1 MDFNGNGNGNGAAG
15 RSVEKPGQGTTAPE
29 PQRHR
34 PVMLPEVLEYLRP
47 VPGAVIVDATVGY
60 GGHAKEIVNR
70 TMPGGRLVGIDKD
83 SEALAHAASVLE
95 QHRDRVSLEQGDYAE
110 IPEMLARLGIDG
122 VDGILLDLGVSGP
135 QLDEADRGFS
145 YMRPGPL
152 DMRMDAGQEKSAT
165 EVINHCSQAEL
176 ADIIRRYGEERWAS
190 RIAAFIV
197 QRRQREPITTTEQLV
212 ETVKAAIPA
221 SARRKGGHPARR
233 TFQALRIEVNRELAG
248 LEEALPRAAAV
259 LKQGGRIVVISYHSL
274 EDRIVKRTFAA
285 MSAETQP
292 DVTKGTDPFV
302 TPMRLLTRK
311 PVMPSKREIS
321 ENPRARSAKLRAAER
336 RA

>member
-1 MDFNGNGNGNGAAG
+1 VGFNGNGAAG
-15 RSVEKPGQGTTAPE
+15 KSAETSGQGAAVPA

-34 PVMLPEVLEYLRP
+34 PVMLQEALEYLETR
-47 VPGAVIVDATVGY
+47 PGAVIVDGTVGY
-60 GGHAKEIVNR
+60 GGHAKEIIGR
-70 TMPGGRLVGIDKD
+70 ITPGGRLVGIDKD
-83 SEALAHAASVLE
+83 REALQHTASVLQE
-95 QHRDRVSLEQGDYAE
+95 HRDEVSLEQGDYAE
-110 IPEMLARLGIDG
+110 IPRILERLGIAG

-152 DMRMDAGQEKSAT
+152 DMRMDASQEKSAAD
-165 EVINHCSQAEL
+165 VVNHYSQAEL
-176 ADIIRRYGEERWAS
+176 TEVIRRYGEERWAS
-190 RIAAFIV
+190 RIAAFVV

-212 ETVKAAIPA
+212 DAVKAAIPA
-221 SARRKGGHPARR
+221 SARRRGGHPGRR

-248 LEEALPRAAAV
+248 LEEALPRAAAA
-259 LKQGGRIVVISYHSL
+259 LKEGGRLVVISYHSL

-292 DVTKGTDPFV
+292 GVTKGSDPFV
-302 TPMRLLTRK
+302 TGVRLRLLTRK

-336 RA
+336 I